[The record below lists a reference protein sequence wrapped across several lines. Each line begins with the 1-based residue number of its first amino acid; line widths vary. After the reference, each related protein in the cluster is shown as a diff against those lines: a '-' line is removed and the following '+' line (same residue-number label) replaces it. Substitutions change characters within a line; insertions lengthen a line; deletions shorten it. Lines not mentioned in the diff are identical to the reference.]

1 MLYASRRL
9 SLMHGG
15 FLMPENYAALFL
27 SNECSAHPANF
38 FANLQAHNFTYILNG
53 PSDKEKSK
61 VILKLCEYFSTVGL
75 NVTLVKNSSDPDIAD
90 GMFID
95 SLQTA
100 IIAANCRTSAVSAK
114 SPVCDLEAELCPA
127 IKRCNDGSLKLL
139 YNEEAAARRKAAS
152 FSAVAAELLS
162 DNKSL
167 AFRAADKEKVERFTK
182 RFCLR
187 NIKPTANK
195 KGQEFPCFFGA
206 VTKSG
211 LKYINAADMLEP
223 QNVTL
228 LDDRRKAVS
237 GMIIS
242 QIKAYALLSGYD
254 VICSYDPIF
263 GKELPDFI
271 IIKDIGIAVG
281 NAACNFRCSGEAKVA
296 KINCRRFYDGK
307 KAEEHRERMSF
318 NLHAAD
324 EMLYEATR
332 YLDFAAGAKS
342 EISDILNKYC
352 TDNSFTV
359 TEFIK
364 NEIEEHIRLT

>member
-1 MLYASRRL
+1 
-9 SLMHGG
+9 
-15 FLMPENYAALFL
+15 MPENYAALFL
-27 SNECSAHPANF
+27 SNECSAHPASF
-38 FANLQAHNFTYILNG
+38 FTNLQANNFTYILNG

-61 VILKLCEYFSTVGL
+61 VILKLCEYFSAVGL
-75 NVTLVKNSSDPDIAD
+75 KVTLVKNSSDPDIAD
-90 GMFID
+90 GMFIN
-95 SLQTA
+95 SRQTA
-100 IIAANCRTSAVSAK
+100 IVSANCRTSAVSAK
-114 SPVCDLEAELCPA
+114 SPVCDLEIELCPA
-127 IKRCNDGSLKLL
+127 IKRCNDSSLKLL
-139 YNEEAAARRKAAS
+139 YNEEATAKHKAVG
-152 FSAVAAELLS
+152 FTAVAAELLS

-167 AFRAADKEKVERFTK
+167 AFRAADKEKAERFTK

-187 NIKPTANK
+187 NIKPISGK
-195 KGQEFPCFFGA
+195 KGKEFPCLFGA

-211 LKYINAADMLEP
+211 IKYLNAADMFKP

-263 GKELPDFI
+263 GKDLPDFV

-281 NAACNFRCSGEAKVA
+281 NAACNFKYSGEAKVA
-296 KINCRRFYDGK
+296 KINCRRFYDAAK
-307 KAEEHRERMSF
+307 SDEHKERMSF

-352 TDNSFTV
+352 TNNSLTV

-364 NEIEEHIRLT
+364 NEIEEHIGLT